1 MNKLT
6 VPLTSSFCII
16 QVTAHTSWGWYK
28 STLKVSFHVLI
39 HSMLNY
45 AAPAWCLWLFGIN
58 LSCLDHLQNHAL
70 RLVTVHLVS
79 TSFEGQL
86 LEANVQSCHTY
97 SNWLIL
103 RAREKAPKRT
113 DDQPKC
119 VALDA
124 NVPQRLSNYCSFH
137 RRANILSTISSS
149 LF

>member
-1 MNKLT
+1 MNRNVDKSEICTFSALSNDSIWQPVPIGNQQTWVNNTPRFLCLILDRSLKFNTYMNKLT

-45 AAPAWCLWLFGIN
+45 TAPAWYLWLFGIN

-79 TSFEGQL
+79 TSFEG
-86 LEANVQSCHTY
+86 
-97 SNWLIL
+97 
-103 RAREKAPKRT
+103 
-113 DDQPKC
+113 
-119 VALDA
+119 
-124 NVPQRLSNYCSFH
+124 
-137 RRANILSTISSS
+137 
-149 LF
+149 